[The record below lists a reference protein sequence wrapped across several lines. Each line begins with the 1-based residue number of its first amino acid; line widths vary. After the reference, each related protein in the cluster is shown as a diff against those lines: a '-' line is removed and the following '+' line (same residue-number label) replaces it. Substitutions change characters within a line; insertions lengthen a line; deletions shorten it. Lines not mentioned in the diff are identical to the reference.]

1 MIKLTI
7 PLYFTPAVSPRILAQ
22 SILPDNRIEII
33 RKNVQPAVPLKPSDD
48 RKSKLYIIELDINK
62 MVSKETDKLKNLI
75 TDLHL
80 KNIS

>member
-7 PLYFTPAVSPRILAQ
+7 PLYFTPSVSLRILAQ

-33 RKNVQPAVPLKPSDD
+33 RKNVQSAVPLKPSDD
-48 RKSKLYIIELDINK
+48 RKSKLYILELDINK

-75 TDLHL
+75 TDLH
-80 KNIS
+80 